1 MFTLLL
7 LLVTHIGFLVGGI
20 WIGYSNA
27 KSTKVEKG
35 IDILKALKNPKT

>member
-20 WIGYSNA
+20 WIGYKNA
-27 KSTKVEKG
+27 NSSKINAGKEL
-35 IDILKALKNPKT
+35 IKALKSKE

>member
-7 LLVTHIGFLVGGI
+7 LFTSHVTFLIGGI

-27 KSTKVEKG
+27 NSSKVKKTKSVIEELTGK
-35 IDILKALKNPKT
+35 

>member
-20 WIGYSNA
+20 WIGYKNS
-27 KSTKVEKG
+27 KSSKVEKAV
-35 IDILKALKNPKT
+35 DILKALKNPKT